1 MQSLEFEETKTNA
14 TTQSNMSKVAS
25 FTRENQILFISFI
38 AALGFLST
46 GYHVSVFNSSS
57 VFLWQGFGWGVE
69 WTSFQNTC
77 DTLFALSIFLVAG
90 LFSCNKLK
98 FKHFTKLLVVADGL
112 MILGTLA
119 TFTIFSQQPKWI
131 YIGRLITGESI
142 AINLTIIP
150 SFIKEAQFYLSESN
164 FKTEKRRFLVEIL
177 FTFGVFLGF
186 CPSQL
191 LGAVSEFP
199 EHNDDPSD
207 DPKQYA
213 ERPDI
218 GACIA
223 LCIIPILSS
232 VARSVLL
239 VYIGDVKPPQYA
251 AAFTDEGLCEEAE
264 EEEETS
270 TFYMVKFK
278 ETKNLM
284 KLFQEPYRRRI
295 ELGYLFYFLQI
306 VSGWI
311 MFVINPYFLAR
322 SLKDQN
328 PENRALED
336 VQFTVLEFGCI
347 YLVTNILISLG
358 MAVIKVPRRY
368 LMALGTIATS
378 ITAFLL
384 GASALSGWF
393 QDYHK
398 YLLMLYW
405 FALNIGLG
413 PAMEIYAEEIIPVKG
428 LQFLASIKWLLILV
442 FGLIIRFTLSYP
454 LAFIPMYFL
463 FFFLGMMAVFLVYD
477 LTPETAFTDPK
488 DIGSLFEFEEDAVQE
503 EPVHHVRF
511 DDHPTQEIALDK
523 DEVSRRTSVGD
534 SSLTA

>member
-1 MQSLEFEETKTNA
+1 MKSLEFEETKTNA
-14 TTQSNMSKVAS
+14 TTRDNMSKVAS
-25 FTRENQILFISFI
+25 FTRESQILFVSFI

-57 VFLWQGFGWGVE
+57 VFLWQGFKWSIE
-69 WTSFQNTC
+69 FASFQNAC
-77 DTLFALSIFLVAG
+77 DTLFALSIFIVAG

-98 FKHFTKLLVVADGL
+98 FKHFTKLLIVADGL
-112 MILGTLA
+112 MVLGTLA
-119 TFTIFSQQPKWI
+119 TFTIFSHQPKWI

-164 FKTEKRRFLVEIL
+164 FKTEKRRFLVEVL
-177 FTFGVFLGF
+177 FAFGVFLGL

-191 LGAVSEFP
+191 IGAVSEFP
-199 EHNDDPSD
+199 QHEETLIDSPGTLL
-207 DPKQYA
+207 

-218 GACIA
+218 SACIM
-223 LCIIPILSS
+223 LCLVPILAS
-232 VARSVLL
+232 VARVFLL
-239 VYIGDVKPPQYA
+239 LWVGEVKPPQYA

-264 EEEETS
+264 EEEEQG

-284 KLFQEPYRRRI
+284 KLLQEPYRRRI

-311 MFVINPYFLAR
+311 MFVVNPYFLALA
-322 SLKDQN
+322 LKNKAEDD
-328 PENRALED
+328 RTLDD
-336 VQFTVLEFGCI
+336 VQFTVLCFGAI
-347 YLVTNILISLG
+347 YLVTNVLISLG

-368 LMALGTIATS
+368 LMALGTIVTTL
-378 ITAFLL
+378 TAFIL
-384 GASALSGWF
+384 GVSTLMGWF
-393 QDYHK
+393 EDHIK
-398 YLLMLYW
+398 YFLFLYW

-428 LQFLASIKWLLILV
+428 LQFLSSIKWLLILV
-442 FGLIIRFTLSYP
+442 FGLIIRFSLSYP

-488 DIGSLFEFEEDAVQE
+488 DIGALFEFEEEQE
-503 EPVHHVRF
+503 ERAGNEALPQHTRF
-511 DDHPTQEIALDK
+511 ESQEVSLDK

-534 SSLTA
+534 SA